1 MIPSHTKAALD
12 RYVNE
17 RIIPGDFLFAVL
29 SNDLFNAIER
39 ADRVNMFM
47 NITAM
52 REIVEYIYTELPSNS
67 WGDRK
72 TVLEYLANR

>member
-1 MIPSHTKAALD
+1 MKAALD

-17 RIIPGDFLFAVL
+17 RIVPGDFLFAVL

-39 ADRVNMFM
+39 ARRLDRVS
-47 NITAM
+47 IDVM
-52 REIVEYIYTELPSNS
+52 REIVEYIYNEIPSNA

-72 TVLEYLANR
+72 TVLEYLASR

>member
-39 ADRVNMFM
+39 ADRVNSA
-47 NITAM
+47 AM
-52 REIVEYIYTELPSNS
+52 REIVEYIYNEIPSDA

-72 TVLEYLANR
+72 TVLNYLASR

>member
-1 MIPSHTKAALD
+1 MKAALD

-17 RIIPGDFLFAVL
+17 RIVPGDFLFAVL

-39 ADRVNMFM
+39 APRADRVS
-47 NITAM
+47 IAAM
-52 REIVEYIYTELPSNS
+52 REIVEYIYNELPSNS